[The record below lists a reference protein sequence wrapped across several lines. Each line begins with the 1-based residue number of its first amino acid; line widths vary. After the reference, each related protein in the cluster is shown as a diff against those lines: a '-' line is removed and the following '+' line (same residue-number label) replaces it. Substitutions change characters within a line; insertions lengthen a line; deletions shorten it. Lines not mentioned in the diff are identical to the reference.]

1 MFLAYS
7 RFSEKSGLI
16 TSWVISTF
24 SKITFNK
31 GISKVKF
38 NNPNTTASIAKT
50 AYFGTK
56 RLYGLAK
63 ASILKYIFI
72 AIRAAI

>member
-1 MFLAYS
+1 MLKLKLGN
-7 RFSEKSGLI
+7 E
-16 TSWVISTF
+16 VIVLGSTF

-38 NNPNTTASIAKT
+38 TNPNKTAKTAKT
-50 AYFGTK
+50 AYLGTNLFNG
-56 RLYGLAK
+56 RAK

-72 AIRAAI
+72 DHAK